1 MTSAYNVHEINKY
14 NWMLDRDPG
23 HGDLLLLL
31 VNRNGERSFILI
43 NRTNWTVDWNDLN
56 FQLILA
62 DEKLRHE
69 PRFTTD
75 EKNRDY
81 LRNCASLYIKSET
94 QFCAVLPIDH
104 EEYSRQNQKPINE
117 QLFEPLESLLKVSIL
132 LQNIDLA
139 YKQWCLCECSWND
152 NSPPMIECNN
162 AKCKLGWYHK
172 KCVKLN
178 KADCPKFWLCP
189 TCKTLPTQER
199 SDTKDLDLKYDKVAE
214 ASSWRVQRTRAVHRA
229 WNQHAWPEADAILNM
244 FDKIR
249 LNVDIIT
256 KFAECTIHRNGVHKK
271 RKFEIPRY
279 WVLSKHKPRKLVLA
293 GSRNTQIFY
302 HLMSE
307 DEEDTESSSIDDEN

>member
-1 MTSAYNVHEINKY
+1 
-14 NWMLDRDPG
+14 MLDRDPG

-43 NRTNWTVDWNDLN
+43 NQTNRTVDWNDLN

-81 LRNCASLYIKSET
+81 LRNCASSYIKSET

-244 FDKIR
+244 FDKIC
-249 LNVDIIT
+249 LNVDII
-256 KFAECTIHRNGVHKK
+256 KFAAFTIHRNGVHEK
-271 RKFEIPRY
+271 RKFKIPRY
-279 WVLSKHKPRKLVLA
+279 WVLSKHKPQKLVLA
-293 GSRNTQIFY
+293 GSRNKQIVY
-302 HLMSE
+302 HLLPKDE
-307 DEEDTESSSIDDEN
+307 DLDTESSSIDDEN